1 MFFVWLNG
9 KFTVILHLEKI
20 VEMNKTLYSAMV
32 LAIACFMLSS
42 CFKDEPLNA
51 EADIE
56 QAFIHADDVDRMF
69 YNPTD
74 TLVNVLS
81 SNTNIRFN
89 VRPGTDRTSLAP
101 QFRLTE
107 GATVVP
113 ESGSMQDFSAGS
125 VKYTVTSQDGQW
137 HRDYQVS
144 VVEKQPT
151 VDEVSMFRFDQ
162 YALESARKKYYVWT
176 DTTYYGQTLD
186 CWATGNPGF
195 ALSKG
200 SAKPDE
206 YPTVPVTIEDAGSG
220 NTAVKLTTRDTG
232 AFGAMVNMRIA
243 AGNLFLG
250 EFDVSNALKDA
261 MEATHF
267 GVPVANNP
275 ISFSGRYKYKPGE
288 KYQDKQGKE
297 VAGVTDK
304 ANIYAVLYENTDE
317 AGNAVVLK
325 GDNVLTS
332 SQLVA
337 VALLDDINSND
348 EWTDFYID
356 FNYIKALDE
365 SRLENYGYNF
375 AIVMTSSAEGANFE
389 GAVGSTL
396 TVDALRVIWKGQI
409 KND

>member
-1 MFFVWLNG
+1 M
-9 KFTVILHLEKI
+9 
-20 VEMNKTLYSAMV
+20 MASAC
-32 LAIACFMLSS
+32 LMLSS

-56 QAFIHADDVDRMF
+56 QAFMHAEKVDEVF
-69 YNPTD
+69 YNPSD
-74 TLVNVLS
+74 TLINVLS
-81 SNTNIRFN
+81 SNTTIRFN
-89 VRPGTDRTSLAP
+89 VRPGTDRTALAP

-107 GATVVP
+107 GATIVP
-113 ESGSMQDFSAGS
+113 ESGSTQDFSAGP
-125 VKYTVTSQDGQW
+125 VTYTVTSQDAQW
-137 HRDYQVS
+137 HRDYLVS
-144 VVEKQPT
+144 VVEKLPT
-151 VDEVSMFRFDQ
+151 VDEVTLFRFDQ

-200 SAKPDE
+200 SAKPNE
-206 YPTVPVTIEDAGSG
+206 YPTVPVAIEDAGNG
-220 NTAVKLTTRDTG
+220 TTAVQLTTRDTG

-250 EFDVSNALKDA
+250 EFDVTNALKDA

-267 GVPVANNP
+267 GVPVAKNP
-275 ISFSGRYKYKPGE
+275 LYFGGRYKYKPGE
-288 KYQDKQGKE
+288 KYQDKSGKA

-337 VALLDDINSND
+337 VALLDDIKSND
-348 EWTDFYID
+348 EWAD
-356 FNYIKALDE
+356 FNIAFNYLKKLDAT
-365 SRLENYGYNF
+365 RLENYGYNF

-396 TVDALRVIWKGQI
+396 TVDALRVVWNGQT
-409 KND
+409 KLD